1 MAARLTVALRVVSL
15 LLLMVVSLP
24 RAESVTAGKVQFR
37 TGLLVVASHK
47 RRDVPGSFCW
57 LAHSSVCLT
66 AHMGLLEAAFFLTD
80 PTRANSTA
88 HNPFLHMLGLAKR
101 VSSTR

>member
-15 LLLMVVSLP
+15 LLPMVVSLP

-80 PTRANSTA
+80 PTAQPII
-88 HNPFLHMLGLAKR
+88 PFLHMLELAKR